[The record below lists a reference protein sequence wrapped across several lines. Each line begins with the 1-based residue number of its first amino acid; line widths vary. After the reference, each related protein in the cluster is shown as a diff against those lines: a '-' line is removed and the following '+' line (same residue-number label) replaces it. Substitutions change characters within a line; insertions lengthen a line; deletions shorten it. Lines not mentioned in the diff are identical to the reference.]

1 MAQKIV
7 YVLTK
12 NPKEKSE
19 IVSSVFAQALT
30 SLSFGYE
37 TEIFLM
43 DAAVEIA
50 RKGVLDGVKAPTFEP
65 IAEMLSNYLEMEGIL
80 YICHP
85 SSDAREIKE
94 SDCIEGIAKFV
105 NASKL
110 LESSIQ
116 ADALFT
122 Y

>member
-1 MAQKIV
+1 MATKIV
-7 YVLTK
+7 YVLTRD
-12 NPKEKSE
+12 PKERAE
-19 IVSSVFAQALT
+19 IVSSVLAQALT

-43 DAAVEIA
+43 DAAVEVA
-50 RKGVLDGVKAPTFEP
+50 KKGAIDAIKSPAFEP
-65 IAEMLSNYLEMEGIL
+65 IAEMLSNYLEMEGTL
-80 YICHP
+80 YVCHP
-85 SSDAREIKE
+85 SSDARGIEE
-94 SDCIEGIAKFV
+94 SECIDGIAKFV

-116 ADALFT
+116 ADAVFT

>member
-1 MAQKIV
+1 MAKKIV
-7 YVLTK
+7 YVLTRH
-12 NPKEKSE
+12 PKEKAE

-50 RKGVLDGVKAPTFEP
+50 RKGVLDGIRTLTFEP
-65 IAEMLSNYLEMEGIL
+65 VTEMLNNFFEMEGSL

-85 SSDAREIKE
+85 SSDARGIKE
-94 SDCIEGIAKFV
+94 SDCIAGIAKFV

-116 ADALFT
+116 ADAVFT

>member
-1 MAQKIV
+1 MAKKIV
-7 YVLTK
+7 YVLTRH
-12 NPKEKSE
+12 PKEKAE
-19 IVSSVFAQALT
+19 IVSSVLAQALT

-50 RKGVLDGVKAPTFEP
+50 RKGVLDGIKALTFET
-65 IAEMLSNYLEMEGIL
+65 ITEMLNNYLEMEGVL

-85 SSDAREIKE
+85 SSDARGIKDN
-94 SDCIEGIAKFV
+94 DCIAGIAKFV

-116 ADALFT
+116 ADAVFT